1 MPGPSIL
8 RGQVL
13 GGSGLT
19 AVPSPGRPM
28 SERAGGLVLFAAALD
43 EHEGCA
49 RLGSGPGGS
58 LPLNHHSRVC
68 GPERVGAGPSDES
81 ARGEGAE
88 TERYADHL
96 TTLKRALIEYRQP
109 IRGVYRPNRLP
120 QFMPEG
126 HSSPLTSAEST
137 QAPLGASFRSDML
150 CRIPSVA
157 PSPDSVEIS
166 GLPAVD
172 VAPRKPH

>member
-1 MPGPSIL
+1 MDRCSAEADSLQCHRPVDRCRSGRGAAWSYSLPPSMSM
-8 RGQVL
+8 RGAPA
-13 GGSGLT
+13 SG
-19 AVPSPGRPM
+19 AVR
-28 SERAGGLVLFAAALD
+28 
-43 EHEGCA
+43 
-49 RLGSGPGGS
+49 GGS